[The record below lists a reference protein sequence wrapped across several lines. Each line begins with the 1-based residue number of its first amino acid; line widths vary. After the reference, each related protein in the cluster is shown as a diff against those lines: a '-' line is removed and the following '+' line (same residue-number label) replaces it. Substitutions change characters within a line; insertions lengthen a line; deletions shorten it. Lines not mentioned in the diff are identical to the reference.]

1 MKHAKKLFLVQN
13 IPHENNYRILL
24 RNFQTQMH
32 NIHMDKNLNLNE
44 KLDEYKKQRMKF
56 EMDKQKINN
65 NEIVEVETKFE
76 NPLFKLVDPP
86 RGIQNIDYRTDSA
99 VNKNTER
106 SEQRSPPPA
115 LAFGLTESKTP
126 PRSGG
131 VFDSL
136 IEENVSGEKNR
147 NNNIVDTNNS
157 IINIYSKKSTNKGV
171 KRLAHKPFN
180 IDRSP
185 KSDDDNTSINQI
197 ENVNNNDFENK
208 EISKT
213 DDKIKILKPK
223 IKTNIKRLQRNNFDV
238 DPPVVVKANINSG
251 IDEQNKTK
259 SEIRR
264 NLFTLM
270 NDDEKNNKR
279 KQENDCDITESV
291 TKKKKLQLSEERNK
305 EKVKRKNNTQITTSV
320 PIKQRKLNPKT
331 LSSSSSLKR
340 PVSEDEIDEIRKTY
354 PKRSRIAWSPYNFAN
369 IT

>member
-1 MKHAKKLFLVQN
+1 
-13 IPHENNYRILL
+13 
-24 RNFQTQMH
+24 
-32 NIHMDKNLNLNE
+32 MDKNLNLNE

-238 DPPVVVKANINSG
+238 DPPVVVKANINCG

-331 LSSSSSLKR
+331 LSSSSLKR